1 VSVRSWQTLED
12 RLGESLSTAENYL
25 SLVGFAVV
33 VLGGLGVWSVTRV
46 IVQQKI
52 RSVAI
57 LKCIGAR
64 SRQVLAIYLLQ
75 VVGLAA
81 VGSLF
86 GVGLGAFVLAMV
98 PSSILSP
105 LGITSVSVTASAAG
119 QGLAVGVLV
128 SLLFALVPLLEIR
141 AVKPLLLLRADTTG
155 DARVRTWQ
163 SWLAGGIT
171 SAALTLVAAWQAQSL
186 LAGVYASGG
195 LFVIAAVLYAASWV
209 LVRAARPLARARGFA
224 MRHAAISLAR
234 PGNQTRVILM
244 SVGLGC
250 FFIVGVRAVQG
261 NLLDDIATQ
270 VGETT
275 PDLVLIDIQKSQV
288 ASLGVALA
296 SYTRAPAR
304 ITPLLRGRVV
314 GVDGSRLK
322 LPTLESVR
330 DHGKL
335 SREFGLTFRTGL
347 EANERVV
354 TGTFWSA
361 PAEAD
366 SVAEVSVEERIKNE
380 SGLTLGDK
388 IRFDIA
394 GRQIDTR
401 VTSVRAVAWEDSQN
415 GGFVFVLRPGP
426 SVEALAHT
434 YVGFVQLDPARAGH
448 GELQRD
454 LVTSH
459 PNVSVID
466 VRDVVASIR
475 EVVGNVTTGITV
487 VGAVMLVGGVL
498 ILVGAVAMTK
508 FQRLYEAAIYRTL
521 GASARLVGLMMAVE
535 YAILGTLAGILGSVG
550 GLLLSWALS
559 TYLFEIP
566 WQPATRLASAAV
578 VLTSLAV
585 TVVGVV
591 ASWDV
596 LRSKPL
602 ATLRAER

>member
-1 VSVRSWQTLED
+1 
-12 RLGESLSTAENYL
+12 
-25 SLVGFAVV
+25 
-33 VLGGLGVWSVTRV
+33 
-46 IVQQKI
+46 
-52 RSVAI
+52 
-57 LKCIGAR
+57 
-64 SRQVLAIYLLQ
+64 
-75 VVGLAA
+75 
-81 VGSLF
+81 
-86 GVGLGAFVLAMV
+86 
-98 PSSILSP
+98 
-105 LGITSVSVTASAAG
+105 
-119 QGLAVGVLV
+119 VLV

-141 AVKPLLLLRADTTG
+141 AVKPLLLLRSDTADS
-155 DARVRTWQ
+155 ARVRTWQ
-163 SWLAGGIT
+163 SWLAGGVT
-171 SAALTLVAAWQAQSL
+171 AAALTLVAAWQAQSL
-186 LAGVYASGG
+186 LAGLYASAG
-195 LFVIAAVLYAASWV
+195 LLGIAAVLYAASWA
-209 LVRAARPLARARGFA
+209 LVRAARPLARARVF
-224 MRHAAISLAR
+224 MVRHAAISLAR

-288 ASLGVALA
+288 ASLETALA

-314 GVDGSRLK
+314 AVDGSRLK
-322 LPTLESVR
+322 LPTLEAVR

-335 SREFGLTFRTGL
+335 SREFGLTFRSRL
-347 EANERVV
+347 EANERLVA
-354 TGTFWSA
+354 GTFWPS
-361 PAEAD
+361 PAGAGG
-366 SVAEVSVEERIKNE
+366 VAEVSVEERAKNE
-380 SGLTLGDK
+380 SGLALGDM

-415 GGFVFVLRPGP
+415 GGFVFVLRPSP
-426 SVEALAHT
+426 AVEALAHT
-434 YVGFVQLDPARAGH
+434 YVGFVQLDPARAGR

-475 EVVGNVTTGITV
+475 EVVGNVTLGITV

-521 GASARLVGLMMAVE
+521 GASARLVGMMMAVE
-535 YAILGTLAGILGSVG
+535 YAILGTLAGILGSGG
-550 GLLLSWALS
+550 GLLLSWALA

-566 WQPATRLASAAV
+566 WQPATGLVLASVA
-578 VLTSLAV
+578 LTGAAV
-585 TVVGVV
+585 TVVGVL
-591 ASWDV
+591 ASSDV
-596 LRSKPL
+596 LVTKPL
-602 ATLRAER
+602 GTLRAER